1 MTHQVTQMETIN
13 SGNWFSVNE
22 SVEKLKISRKTLY
35 RWIKEGKINTQKQG
49 KNRLVWIDDVTPN
62 DTLSVSDTIDDTTNN
77 TDDTP
82 DDTVN
87 DTNDTVNDT
96 NNYLTQQVQYF
107 RDKCDRLEIEL
118 SDTRKRHDTIILKM
132 TEEKQMLL
140 DEFSQTKNQTKPFW
154 KFWG

>member
-1 MTHQVTQMETIN
+1 METIS

-22 SVEKLKISRKTLY
+22 SVEKLKVSRKTLY
-35 RWIKEGKINTQKQG
+35 RWIKEGKINTQKRG
-49 KNRLVWIDDVTPN
+49 KNRFVWIDDVTSN
-62 DTLSVSDTIDDTTNN
+62 VTFGVSDTVNDTTNN
-77 TDDTP
+77 TNDTP

-96 NNYLTQQVQYF
+96 NQTTQGHDDLTQQIHYF

-118 SDTRKRHDTIILKM
+118 SDTRKRHDTIIMKM

-140 DEFSQTKNQTKPFW
+140 DEFSRTKNQTKPFW